1 MTAADSSKSLEN
13 NSAGTY
19 KIWNVIAASAV
30 GTMIE
35 WYDFYI
41 FGSLALVISPLFYPE
56 GNNTLALIAYLSTF
70 AVGFVVR
77 PFGALFFGRI
87 GDLVGR
93 KYAFLVTL
101 LIMGGATAL
110 VGFLPTYAT
119 IGLAA
124 PIILLLIR
132 ILQGLALGGEYGGA
146 AVYVA
151 EHVPD
156 KRRGFYTS
164 FIQITATLGL
174 FMSLAVILMVQ
185 NAMSREAFRSWGWR
199 IPFIISIF
207 LVAVSLY
214 IRLRMKESPIFQHIK
229 SAGMTSAKPLKEA
242 FTKWPNLK
250 RVLISLFG
258 ATAGQGVVWYTGQF
272 YALFFLQTVLK
283 VNATSS
289 NYVIAIALLL
299 GMPFFVFFGA
309 LSDRIG
315 RKKIMM
321 AGCLIAALSYIPIYK
336 AMQSVVG
343 SNVVTAT
350 SVRSADTGAISL
362 TPQTLVDGILQPAK
376 EVLPYTNFGALIT
389 NPIAWK
395 LILLVFIQVI
405 FVTMV
410 YGPIAAY
417 LVEAFPAKIRY
428 TSLSLPYHIGNGVF
442 GGLMPLIGLYVVA
455 STGNIYAGL
464 YYPIIV
470 ASITF
475 IVGSLLLK
483 ETKNIQIWREV
494 DTDSSGV
501 ND

>member
-1 MTAADSSKSLEN
+1 MTDAESSKVLD
-13 NSAGTY
+13 NSSARDY

-41 FGSLALVISPLFYPE
+41 FGSLATVISPLFYPQ

-110 VGFLPTYAT
+110 IGFLPTYAS

-156 KRRGFYTS
+156 EKRGFYTS

-174 FMSLAVILMVQ
+174 FMSLAVILFVQ
-185 NAMSREAFRSWGWR
+185 TAMSREAFTSWGWR
-199 IPFIISIF
+199 IPFLISIF
-207 LVAVSLY
+207 LVAISLY

-229 SAGMTSAKPLKEA
+229 TAGMTSAQPLKEA

-283 VNATSS
+283 VNGTSA

-336 AMQSVVG
+336 AMQVVVG

-350 SVRSADTGAISL
+350 SVRNEVTGATTL
-362 TPQTLVDGILQPAK
+362 TPQTMVDGVLQPAK
-376 EVLPYTNFGALIT
+376 EVLPYTSFDALIT
-389 NPIAWK
+389 NNIAWK

-455 STGNIYAGL
+455 QTGNIYAGL

-470 ASITF
+470 AAITF
-475 IVGSLLLK
+475 VVGSLLLK
-483 ETKNIQIWREV
+483 ETRHIQIWREV
-494 DTDSSGV
+494 DEERNSS
-501 ND
+501 